1 MSEPFLDIVEAAPEA
16 IYVQTSGNFAYLNPA
31 AVALFGAS
39 SPGELLGSPVT
50 ERIHPGCRE
59 TAIERIRLLNEER
72 QAVPR
77 VDQTYLRIDGSE
89 LEVEASAVPFRFRE
103 ENGALVLVRDI
114 TGRKRMEEELRRS
127 GERFHQLID
136 AAPGALFVQT
146 RGEFA
151 YLNHAALEL
160 FGATSAEQLIGTP
173 VMDRFH
179 AAHHSAI
186 RERIRILNEQ
196 RLPVPHRNELF
207 LKLDGTPV
215 PVEVSAI
222 PFEFNGE
229 KGALFSARSISGTQE
244 MSRSKWLAEERLRVL
259 YEISQ
264 REFES
269 ERELIEFALNE
280 AVRLTGSTIGF
291 FHFLKDDQ
299 VNLELFTWS
308 REVLLTCTAG
318 ADPHYA
324 LSSAGIWADSAR
336 TRKPVIHNDYQHEPE
351 RKGYPAGHS
360 HIVRHMSVPVF
371 EGDRVAVIAGVAN
384 KEAPYNDLDVIQLRL
399 FMDGVW
405 KMVSRRRT
413 EAELRTSKAQLVEAQ
428 RIGRIGNWEY
438 RFPEGRLS
446 WSDEVFRIFQ
456 VSPASFEGTLDSFF
470 NLVHPDDRDK
480 VRTCFLASAE
490 NCSALAIDHRIVL
503 PGGQVRWVNERGET
517 FCAPDGIPLC
527 TVGTIQDVTER
538 VLADQALEQ
547 ARDEWARTFDAVP
560 DLIAILDRDCRIKR
574 VNRSMAAALG
584 MTPEAAVG
592 KRCYEAIHKSAA
604 PPSGCPYA
612 RLLQDGKEIAD
623 EVVEALGGHLMVSVT
638 PLRDDQGE
646 IIGAVHV
653 AREINGRTAN
663 EQ

>member
-16 IYVQTSGNFAYLNPA
+16 IYVQTSGNFVYLNPA

-39 SPGELLGSPVT
+39 SSGELLGTPVT
-50 ERIHPGCRE
+50 ERIHPDCRN
-59 TAIERIRLLNEER
+59 TAIERISLLNEEQR
-72 QAVPR
+72 SVPR

-103 ENGALVLVRDI
+103 ENGTLVLVRDI

-127 GERFHQLID
+127 GEKFHQLID

-151 YLNHAALEL
+151 YLNHAALAL
-160 FGATSAEQLIGTP
+160 FGAASAEQLLGTP

-179 AAHHSAI
+179 AAHHTAI

-196 RLPVPHRNELF
+196 RLPVPLRNELI

-222 PFEFNGE
+222 PHVFNGE
-229 KGALFSARSISGTQE
+229 QGALVSARSMSGTQE

-291 FHFLKDDQ
+291 FHFLKEDQ

-318 ADPHYA
+318 TDPHYA

-336 TRKPVIHNDYQHEPE
+336 TRKPVIHNDYQLEPE

-371 EGDRVAVIAGVAN
+371 EGDRVVVIAGVAN

-413 EAELRTSKAQLVEAQ
+413 ETELRTSKAQLMEAQ
-428 RIGRIGNWEY
+428 RIGRIGNWKY
-438 RFPEGRLS
+438 SFPEGRLS
-446 WSDEVFRIFQ
+446 WSDEIFRIFQ
-456 VSPASFEGTLDSFF
+456 ISPASFDGTLEFFF
-470 NLVHPDDRDK
+470 NLVHPDDREMI
-480 VRTCFLASAE
+480 RTCFFASAG
-490 NCSALAIDHRIVL
+490 NRNAIAIDHRIIL
-503 PGGQVRWVNERGET
+503 PGGQIRWINDRGET
-517 FCAPDGIPLC
+517 ISAPDGTPLC

-547 ARDEWARTFDAVP
+547 ARDEWSRTFDAVP

-592 KRCYEAIHKSAA
+592 KRCYEAIHKTAI
-604 PPSGCPYA
+604 PLLGCPYA
-612 RLLQDGKEIAD
+612 KLLHDGQEHSD
-623 EVVEALGGHLMVSVT
+623 VVVEALGRHLLVSVT
-638 PLRDDQGE
+638 PLHDDKGE

-653 AREINGRTAN
+653 AREINGRTTF